1 MGAGDRP
8 ILRPKCGR
16 IKNLTIFWEYRVKM
30 ISNPVSHFPV
40 LPLSS
45 EIFAR
50 LNSFREIVVG
60 AGNWLILRPK
70 CGRGQKSTIF
80 WKTSTK
86 SLSNALSHVTQLFL
100 SSEIFAGGESI
111 SIFRLLSATYT
122 TPLTGFFCLTS
133 FVISLWFESIVRI
146 LFSTNII
153 LWRR

>member
-1 MGAGDRP
+1 MLSIPVSHFSVLPLSSEIFARLDSNREIVLGAGNRP

-60 AGNWLILRPK
+60 AGN
-70 CGRGQKSTIF
+70 
-80 WKTSTK
+80 
-86 SLSNALSHVTQLFL
+86 
-100 SSEIFAGGESI
+100 
-111 SIFRLLSATYT
+111 
-122 TPLTGFFCLTS
+122 
-133 FVISLWFESIVRI
+133 
-146 LFSTNII
+146 
-153 LWRR
+153 